1 MSDLLSQ
8 FGSYSEQIVVG
19 YDELKNEIGML
30 RSQIKLY
37 QEKLEEKMK
46 DNHEEMKEIMQNIAI
61 RPQQPLE

>member
-30 RSQIKLY
+30 RSQIKLL
-37 QEKLEEKMK
+37 QEKLEGKME
-46 DNHEEMKEIMQNIAI
+46 DHHEEMKEIMQNIAP

>member
-19 YDELKNEIGML
+19 YNDLKNEISML

-37 QEKLEEKMK
+37 QEKLEGKME
-46 DNHEEMKEIMQNIAI
+46 DHHKEIIQNIAP
-61 RPQQPLE
+61 RTQ

>member
-8 FGSYSEQIVVG
+8 FSSYSEQIVVG

-30 RSQIKLY
+30 RSQIKLL

-46 DNHEEMKEIMQNIAI
+46 DNHEEMKEIMHNIAI
-61 RPQQPLE
+61 RPQ

>member
-8 FGSYSEQIVVG
+8 FSSYSEQIVVG

-30 RSQIKLY
+30 RSQIKLL
-37 QEKLEEKMK
+37 QEKLEGKME
-46 DNHEEMKEIMQNIAI
+46 DHHEEMKEIIQNIAP

>member
-30 RSQIKLY
+30 RSQIKLL
-37 QEKLEEKMK
+37 QEKLEGK
-46 DNHEEMKEIMQNIAI
+46 I
-61 RPQQPLE
+61 

>member
-8 FGSYSEQIVVG
+8 FGSYSEQIVFG

-37 QEKLEEKMK
+37 QEKLEELMK
-46 DNHEEMKEIMQNIAI
+46 DNHEEMKEIIQNIAP
-61 RPQQPLE
+61 RPQQPFE

>member
-46 DNHEEMKEIMQNIAI
+46 DNHEEMKEIIQNIAP
-61 RPQQPLE
+61 RPQ

>member
-19 YDELKNEIGML
+19 YDELRNEIGML

-46 DNHEEMKEIMQNIAI
+46 DNHEEMKEIIQNIAP
-61 RPQQPLE
+61 RPQ

>member
-8 FGSYSEQIVVG
+8 FVSYSEQIVVG

-37 QEKLEEKMK
+37 QEKLEGKM
-46 DNHEEMKEIMQNIAI
+46 DDHQEELKEIIQNIAP

>member
-30 RSQIKLY
+30 RSQIKLL
-37 QEKLEEKMK
+37 QEKLEGKME
-46 DNHEEMKEIMQNIAI
+46 DHLEEMKEIIQNIAP

>member
-30 RSQIKLY
+30 RSQIKLL
-37 QEKLEEKMK
+37 QEKLEGKME
-46 DNHEEMKEIMQNIAI
+46 DHHEEMKEIIQNIAP
-61 RPQQPLE
+61 RPQQLLE

>member
-30 RSQIKLY
+30 RSQIKLL
-37 QEKLEEKMK
+37 QEKLEEKME
-46 DNHEEMKEIMQNIAI
+46 DQHGEIKEIKEIIQNIAP
-61 RPQQPLE
+61 RPQ

>member
-46 DNHEEMKEIMQNIAI
+46 DNHEEMKEIMQNIAT

>member
-30 RSQIKLY
+30 RSQIKLL
-37 QEKLEEKMK
+37 QEKLEGKME
-46 DNHEEMKEIMQNIAI
+46 DHHEEMKEIIQNIAP

>member
-30 RSQIKLY
+30 RSQIKLL
-37 QEKLEEKMK
+37 QEKLEEKM
-46 DNHEEMKEIMQNIAI
+46 
-61 RPQQPLE
+61 

>member
-30 RSQIKLY
+30 RSQIKLL
-37 QEKLEEKMK
+37 QEKLEGKME
-46 DNHEEMKEIMQNIAI
+46 DHHEEMKEIIQNIAP
-61 RPQQPLE
+61 RPQQPLD

>member
-30 RSQIKLY
+30 RSQIKLL
-37 QEKLEEKMK
+37 QEKLEGKME
-46 DNHEEMKEIMQNIAI
+46 DHHEEMKEIIQNIAP
-61 RPQQPLE
+61 RPHQPLE